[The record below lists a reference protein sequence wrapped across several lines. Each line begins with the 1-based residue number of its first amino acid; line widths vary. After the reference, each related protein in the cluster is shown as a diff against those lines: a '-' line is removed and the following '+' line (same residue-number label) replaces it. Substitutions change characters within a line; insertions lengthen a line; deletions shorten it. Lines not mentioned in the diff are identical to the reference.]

1 MFHSANTFMLRA
13 ANRIPIGLN
22 AIVLNAVWS
31 MSMTV
36 KYCGAGRLVAALTL
50 VLIATSAAA
59 EQPSQG
65 EQPLRVEQLQ
75 RCGNLL
81 AMDIQEFC
89 LRVSGLDDTDFQVK
103 LNGTP
108 LHAEGLDHDGDRV
121 RVRINSADAQSG
133 PLWFEQHEQSNNPVW
148 VSLRGSHVLAAT
160 DQETAKN
167 MDDITTYV
175 DLISLIIEEDY
186 DGAEEAQRLAEKYGA
201 EVVGM
206 IPPLNTYQLRL
217 PVDNLEER
225 DALVLRLGS
234 EVSIDAVVVEESGA
248 EETAESEANNL
259 PNADD
264 QRWASNR
271 FLDAVNYYQ
280 RRLPQNGDIETQ
292 PIRIG
297 VIERE
302 VDFDSPDFADYLG
315 DCRKDSSRTCV
326 YARDAAT
333 PDGHGTTVA
342 GVLAAA
348 WNEGGNSGFLRG
360 LDEVG
365 PGFDVIVDRNSD
377 AGITANVAASVNLV
391 EDGVRVLN
399 WSWGI
404 HRVGATD
411 INGDEVDS
419 LVRSGIAMSGY
430 EELLEEFF
438 LWLRREH
445 PDVVVVNSAG
455 NASSFSGSDDY
466 RLPSSFVTEQ
476 LFVVGGHERSDE
488 DVPVED
494 PRYVIKREASNI
506 DMRVDITAAAC
517 VRGSSLIEGEQGEAH
532 CGTSYATP
540 LVAGLLAAMMSI
552 DPELTPAQ
560 LRILLRRGAMTIGE
574 EYDFEPT
581 DADDLTAPILP
592 SERANDLNHP
602 DIGLSAR
609 LNMYKTLDLT
619 VQSLERD
626 R

>member
-1 MFHSANTFMLRA
+1 MA
-13 ANRIPIGLN
+13 
-22 AIVLNAVWS
+22 
-31 MSMTV
+31 V
-36 KYCGAGRLVAALTL
+36 KYLGATRRVIALGSLLLAAG
-50 VLIATSAAA
+50 ASA
-59 EQPSQG
+59 EQSIG
-65 EQPLRVEQLQ
+65 DEQPIRVEQLQ
-75 RCGNLL
+75 RCGDLL
-81 AMDIQEFC
+81 QQDIQEFC
-89 LRVSGLDDTDFQVK
+89 LNVSGLDSSDFQVK
-103 LNGTP
+103 LNGMP
-108 LHAEGLDHDGDRV
+108 LQAENLDHTDEKI
-121 RVRINSADAQSG
+121 RVRIPSADAQSG
-133 PLWFEQHEQSNNPVW
+133 PLWFEQHDQASNPVW
-148 VSLRGSHVLAAT
+148 ISLKGSHVVAAT
-160 DQETAKN
+160 DQEVAKN
-167 MDDITTYV
+167 MDGLTTYV
-175 DLISLIIEEDY
+175 DLVSVIIEESY
-186 DGAEEAQRLAEKYGA
+186 EGAEEAQQLAEKYGA

-217 PVDNLEER
+217 PVSDLDAR

-234 EVSIDAVVVEESGA
+234 EISVDAVVVEESGA
-248 EETAESEANNL
+248 EESIESETDKL
-259 PNADD
+259 PAADD
-264 QRWASNR
+264 RDWASNR

-280 RRLPQNGDIETQ
+280 RRLQRQGGDIETQ

-302 VDFDSPDFADYLG
+302 VDFDAPDFADYLG
-315 DCRKDSSRTCV
+315 DCRTDSLRTCV
-326 YARDAAT
+326 YARDAAA

-342 GVLAAA
+342 GVFAAA

-360 LDEVG
+360 LDSVG

-377 AGITANVAASVNLV
+377 AGITANIAASVNLV

-404 HRVGATD
+404 HRVGAID
-411 INGDEVDS
+411 IDGKEVDS

-466 RLPSSFVTEQ
+466 RLPSSFVTDQ
-476 LFVVGGHERSDE
+476 LFVVGGHQQGDHELQVD
-488 DVPVED
+488 D
-494 PRYVIKREASNI
+494 PGYVVKRDASNI

-517 VRGSSLIEGEQGEAH
+517 VRGSSLVKGEQGPAH

-552 DPELTPAQ
+552 DPALTPAQ
-560 LRILLRRGAMTIGE
+560 LRMLLRRSAMTIGE

-592 SERANDLNHP
+592 SERANELDHP

-609 LNMYKTLDLT
+609 LDMYKALDLT
-619 VQSLERD
+619 VQSLDRER
-626 R
+626 